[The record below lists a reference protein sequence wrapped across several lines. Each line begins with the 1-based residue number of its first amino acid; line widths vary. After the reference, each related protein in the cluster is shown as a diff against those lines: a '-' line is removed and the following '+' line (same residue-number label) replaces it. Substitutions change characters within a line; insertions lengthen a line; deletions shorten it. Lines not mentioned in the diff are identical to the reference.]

1 MNRKQAAILTA
12 FALAVFLLAFLVSQR
27 IFFRL
32 DLTKNK
38 AYTISDVSR
47 NLYTGIPDQV
57 RITYF
62 ISDKLASI
70 HPLPGEITD
79 LLREYA
85 AYSRGRIQ
93 VTLRDPVKA
102 NLVEAVESLGIPGQQ
117 IETVEQDQAS
127 IATVYTG
134 ILIEYLDMREVLP
147 TVFSLDT
154 LEYDLTSR
162 IRAMIRGVER
172 EAGILVGDSQKQWAR
187 DYAYLDQAMTA
198 SGYKLRVIV
207 PTDTIPPALPM
218 LLVFGGV
225 EDLDDWDLYRI
236 DHYVQ
241 NGGKVFFALETT
253 AVDMEYGASV
263 RLLEDK
269 GLLAMLGSYGV
280 RLKPSLVLDR
290 AALTLPFQSVGSGGQ
305 TQIRFVR
312 YPFFISVLNQ
322 FGNSQHPVT
331 SGFNGIDLFWASPIE
346 LVPVDGVEETALF
359 TTTPEAW
366 LQTENFSINPDQS
379 YTFNMEE
386 EETRGT
392 QILGAALTGKF
403 PSWFK
408 GKPKPAREGMDG
420 ELPDMPAETG
430 DSRIIVIGDT
440 DFGSA
445 YIQYTRSQQNLD
457 FFIKTLDWLGNDD
470 DIIGIRSRQASSGR
484 LDKITDGEK
493 RAAAMLFA
501 RILNVVLIP
510 LAVIALGLLIA
521 LRRRRLTGVRA
532 GTAAEPV
539 SQTENQGRV

>member
-1 MNRKQAAILTA
+1 MNRKQSAILTA
-12 FALAVFLLAFLVSQR
+12 FAIAAFALAFLVSQR
-27 IFFRL
+27 VFFRL
-32 DLTKNK
+32 DLTRNR
-38 AYTISDVSR
+38 AYTISEVSR
-47 NLYTGIPDQV
+47 NLYTEIPGQV

-102 NLVEAVESLGIPGQQ
+102 NLVEAVEGLGILGQQ

-134 ILIEYLDMREVLP
+134 ILIEYLDMTEVLP

-162 IRAMIRGVER
+162 IRAMIRGAER

-187 DYAYLDQAMTA
+187 DYAYLDRTMTD

-207 PTDTIPPALPM
+207 PADVIPPALPM

-236 DHYVQ
+236 NHYIQ
-241 NGGKVFFALETT
+241 SGGKVFFALETT

-269 GLLAMLGSYGV
+269 GLLAMLASYGV
-280 RLKPSLVLDR
+280 QVKPSLVLDR
-290 AALTLPFQSVGSGGQ
+290 AALTLPFQSTGPGGQ
-305 TQIRFVR
+305 TQIRFIR

-322 FGNSQHPVT
+322 FGNPQHPVT
-331 SGFNGIDLFWASPIE
+331 SGFNGIDLFWASPLE
-346 LVPVDGVEETALF
+346 LVPVDGVEETTLF

-366 LQTENFSINPDQS
+366 LQTRNFSINPDQS
-379 YTFNMEE
+379 YSFNLEE
-386 EETRGT
+386 EATRGT
-392 QILGAALTGKF
+392 RILGAALAGKF
-403 PSWFK
+403 PSWFR
-408 GKPKPAREGMDG
+408 GRPKPVREGMDG
-420 ELPDMPAETG
+420 ELPDMPGETG

-470 DIIGIRSRQASSGR
+470 DIIGIRSRQASSLR

-493 RAAAMLFA
+493 RAAAMIFA
-501 RILNVVLIP
+501 RILNVVFIP
-510 LAVIALGLLIA
+510 LVVIVLGLLIA

-532 GTAAEPV
+532 GTA
-539 SQTENQGRV
+539 SQTENHGRV

>member
-1 MNRKQAAILTA
+1 MNRKQSAILTA
-12 FALAVFLLAFLVSQR
+12 LTIAAFALAFLVSQR
-27 IFFRL
+27 VFFRL
-32 DLTKNK
+32 DLTKNR

-47 NLYTGIPDQV
+47 RLYTEIPDQV

-102 NLVEAVESLGIPGQQ
+102 NMVEAVESLGITGQQ

-134 ILIEYLDMREVLP
+134 ILIEYLDMMEVLP

-162 IRAMIRGVER
+162 IRAMIRGTER

-187 DYAYLDQAMTA
+187 DYSYLDRAMTG

-207 PTDTIPPALPM
+207 PTDIIPPSLPM

-236 DHYVQ
+236 DHYIQ
-241 NGGKVFFALETT
+241 SGGKVFFAVETA
-253 AVDMEYGASV
+253 AVDMEYGANV
-263 RLLEDK
+263 RLLEDR
-269 GLLAMLGSYGV
+269 GLLAMLSSYGARV
-280 RLKPSLVLDR
+280 KPALALDR
-290 AALTLPFQSVGSGGQ
+290 AALTLPFQSAGPGGQ

-322 FGNSQHPVT
+322 FGNPRHPVT
-331 SGFNGIDLFWASPIE
+331 SGFNGIDVFWASPIE
-346 LVPVDGVEETALF
+346 LVPVEGVEETTLF
-359 TTTPEAW
+359 TTTPDAW

-379 YTFNMEE
+379 YGFNLEE
-386 EETRGT
+386 EATLGT
-392 QILGAALTGKF
+392 KILGAALTGKF

-408 GKPKPAREGMDG
+408 GKPKPAREGVDD
-420 ELPDMPAETG
+420 ELPDMPAEAG
-430 DSRIIVIGDT
+430 DSRIVVIGDT

-457 FFIKTLDWLGNDD
+457 FFIKAVDWLGNDD
-470 DIIGIRSRQASSGR
+470 DIIGIRSREASSGR

-493 RAAAMLFA
+493 RAAAMVFA
-501 RILNVVLIP
+501 RILNVVFIP
-510 LAVIALGLLIA
+510 LAVIVLGLLIA

-532 GTAAEPV
+532 GTG
-539 SQTENQGRV
+539 QTENQGRV

>member
-1 MNRKQAAILTA
+1 MNRKQSAILTA
-12 FALAVFLLAFLVSQR
+12 FTIAAFLLAFIVGQR

-32 DLTKNK
+32 DLTRNK

-47 NLYTGIPDQV
+47 SLYTEIPDQV

-70 HPLPGEITD
+70 HPLPGEIED

-102 NLVEAVESLGIPGQQ
+102 NLVEAVESLGIQGQQ

-134 ILIEYLDMREVLP
+134 ILIEYLDMVEVLP

-162 IRAMIRGVER
+162 IRAMIRGTER

-187 DYAYLDQAMTA
+187 DYAFLDRTMTG

-207 PTDTIPPALPM
+207 PTDIIPPTLPM

-236 DHYVQ
+236 DHYIQ
-241 NGGKVFFALETT
+241 NGGKVFFAVET
-253 AVDMEYGASV
+253 AAADMEYGASV
-263 RLLEDK
+263 RLLEDR
-269 GLLAMLGSYGV
+269 GLLAMLESYGARV
-280 RLKPSLVLDR
+280 KPSLVLDR
-290 AALTLPFQSVGSGGQ
+290 ASLTLPFQSTGPGGQ
-305 TQIRFVR
+305 TQIRFIQ
-312 YPFFISVLNQ
+312 YPFFVSVLNQ
-322 FGNSQHPVT
+322 FGNPRHPVT

-346 LVPVDGVEETALF
+346 LVPVDGVEETSLF

-379 YTFNMEE
+379 YSFMAEE
-386 EETRGT
+386 EATRGT
-392 QILGAALTGKF
+392 RIMGAALTGKF
-403 PSWFK
+403 PSRFR
-408 GKPKPAREGMDG
+408 GKPKPAREGTDT
-420 ELPDMPAETG
+420 ELPDMPAEAG

-493 RAAAMLFA
+493 RAAAMMFA
-501 RILNVVLIP
+501 RILNVVFIP
-510 LAVIALGLLIA
+510 LVVIVLGLLIA
-521 LRRRRLTGVRA
+521 LRRRRLTGTA
-532 GTAAEPV
+532 G
-539 SQTENQGRV
+539 QTENQGRV

>member
-1 MNRKQAAILTA
+1 MNRKQSAILTVLTIAA
-12 FALAVFLLAFLVSQR
+12 FALAFLVSQR
-27 IFFRL
+27 VFFRL
-32 DLTKNK
+32 DLTKNR

-47 NLYTGIPDQV
+47 RLYTEIPDQV

-102 NLVEAVESLGIPGQQ
+102 NMVEAVESLGITGQQ

-134 ILIEYLDMREVLP
+134 ILIEYLDMMEVLP

-162 IRAMIRGVER
+162 IRAMIRGTER

-187 DYAYLDQAMTA
+187 DYSYLDRAMTG

-207 PTDTIPPALPM
+207 PTDIIPPSLPM

-236 DHYVQ
+236 DHYIQ
-241 NGGKVFFALETT
+241 SGGKVFFAVETA
-253 AVDMEYGASV
+253 AVDMEYGANV
-263 RLLEDK
+263 RLLEDR
-269 GLLAMLGSYGV
+269 GLLAMLSSYGARV
-280 RLKPSLVLDR
+280 KPALALDR
-290 AALTLPFQSVGSGGQ
+290 AALTLPFQSAGPGGQ

-322 FGNSQHPVT
+322 FGNPRHPVT
-331 SGFNGIDLFWASPIE
+331 SGFNGIDVFWASPIE
-346 LVPVDGVEETALF
+346 LVPVEGVEETTLF
-359 TTTPEAW
+359 TTTPDAW

-379 YTFNMEE
+379 YGFNLEE
-386 EETRGT
+386 EATLGT
-392 QILGAALTGKF
+392 KILGAALTGKF

-408 GKPKPAREGMDG
+408 GKPKPAREGVDD
-420 ELPDMPAETG
+420 ELPDMPAEAG
-430 DSRIIVIGDT
+430 DSRIVVIGDT

-457 FFIKTLDWLGNDD
+457 FFIKAVDWLGNDD
-470 DIIGIRSRQASSGR
+470 DIIGIRSREASSGR

-493 RAAAMLFA
+493 RAAAMVFA
-501 RILNVVLIP
+501 RILNVVFIP
-510 LAVIALGLLIA
+510 LAVIVLGLLIA

-532 GTAAEPV
+532 GTG
-539 SQTENQGRV
+539 QTENQGRV

>member
-1 MNRKQAAILTA
+1 MNKKQAVILTA
-12 FALAVFLLAFLVSQR
+12 FAIAAFLLAFLVSQR
-27 IFFRL
+27 VFFRL

-47 NLYTGIPDQV
+47 NLYTEIPDQV

-62 ISDKLASI
+62 ISDRLAAI
-70 HPLPGEITD
+70 HPLPGEISD

-85 AYSRGRIQ
+85 AYSRGRIK

-162 IRAMIRGVER
+162 IRGMIRGAER
-172 EAGILVGDSQKQWAR
+172 EAGILVGDSQKQWTQ
-187 DYAYLDQAMTA
+187 DYAYLDQAMTG

-207 PTDTIPPALPM
+207 PTDIIPPTLPM

-236 DHYVQ
+236 DHYIQ
-241 NGGKVFFALETT
+241 NGGKVFFALEAT

-269 GLLAMLGSYGV
+269 GLLAMLESYGA
-280 RLKPSLVLDR
+280 RIKPSLVLDR
-290 AALTLPFQSVGSGGQ
+290 AALTLPFQSTGPGGQ

-331 SGFNGIDLFWASPIE
+331 SGFNGIDVFWASPVE
-346 LVPVDGVEETALF
+346 LVPVDGVEETTLF
-359 TTTPEAW
+359 STTPEAW
-366 LQTENFSINPDQS
+366 LQTQNFSINPDQS
-379 YTFNMEE
+379 YSFNMEE
-386 EETRGT
+386 DATRGT
-392 QILGAALTGKF
+392 RILGAALTGKF

-408 GKPKPAREGMDG
+408 GKPKPAREGMDS
-420 ELPDMPAETG
+420 ELPDMPLETG

-457 FFIKTLDWLGNDD
+457 FFIKALDWLGNDD
-470 DIIGIRSRQASSGR
+470 DIIGIRNRQASSGR

-493 RAAAMLFA
+493 RTAAMIFA

-510 LAVIALGLLIA
+510 LAVIVLGLLIA
-521 LRRRRLTGVRA
+521 LRRRRLTDIRA
-532 GTAAEPV
+532 GTAG
-539 SQTENQGRV
+539 QTENQGRV